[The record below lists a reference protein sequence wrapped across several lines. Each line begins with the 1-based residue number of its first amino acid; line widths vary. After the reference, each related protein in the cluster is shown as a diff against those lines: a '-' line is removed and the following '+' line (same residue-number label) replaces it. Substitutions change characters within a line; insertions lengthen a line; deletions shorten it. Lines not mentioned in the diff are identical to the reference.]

1 MAENAKK
8 VPFSVNRDDSRSL
21 LDQVTDG
28 LREAIVCGHYAPGDV
43 LPSSNELVP
52 VLGVSRIVTQNA
64 LARLTA
70 EGWISSRPGVRSVVR
85 DRGERQWRGH
95 VAFVFLDADVS
106 PFQTLFY
113 EALRVSLNR
122 AGYLVTRA
130 GVEATGPRGACD
142 FSLLDAALS
151 RSVDLVVAL
160 FDFPSVFGHFAKR
173 GIPFAA
179 VGPLDARPDG
189 AVGFTRFDYRAA
201 IPDFFAACS
210 AAGVTKVI
218 DYRWKGA
225 SRHSVETALKSTSG
239 IDVRKVILKA
249 AFSHGLGL
257 GVEAAGY
264 ECIRRM
270 VASRRLDRD
279 ALHFFGDDYLA
290 RGAFLALAHA
300 GLRVPEDIRV
310 ATWANTGLGPYFPL
324 DISRMEMDP
333 AAAGGVVAE
342 AALEFL
348 STGKYPEV
356 SVIGPKWHDGE
367 TMGPQG
373 RASARPQLAR
383 PAGPAGLADHRPSRQ
398 SQMSHS
404 STRPTRQT
412 RPSRQSSLIPI
423 HQEKLP

>member
-1 MAENAKK
+1 MRNDA
-8 VPFSVNRDDSRSL
+8 RTL
-21 LDQVTDG
+21 LAQVTDG
-28 LREAIVCGHYAPGDV
+28 LRQAIVGGYYAPGDV
-43 LPSSNELVP
+43 LPTSRELARI
-52 VLGVSRIVTQNA
+52 LGVSMIVA
-64 LARLTA
+64 APALKRLADEGFVLARPRIGT
-70 EGWISSRPGVRSVVR
+70 VVR
-85 DRGERQWRGH
+85 DRSERQWRGH

-113 EALRVSLNR
+113 EALRVRLNK

-130 GVEATGPRGACD
+130 GVEAAGPRGACD

-151 RSVDLVVAL
+151 RSVDLAVAL
-160 FDFPSVFGHFAKR
+160 FDYPSVFGHFARR

-201 IPDFFAACS
+201 IPDFCAACR

-249 AFSHGLGL
+249 DFSHGLGL

-270 VASRRLDRD
+270 VASRRLDRE

-300 GLRVPEDIRV
+300 GLRIPEDIRA

-333 AAAGGVVAE
+333 AAAGGIVAD

-348 STGKYPEV
+348 STGKYPEI

-367 TMGPQG
+367 TMGKVVSLNQ
-373 RASARPQLAR
+373 ARKEWQ
-383 PAGPAGLADHRPSRQ
+383 
-398 SQMSHS
+398 
-404 STRPTRQT
+404 
-412 RPSRQSSLIPI
+412 
-423 HQEKLP
+423 

>member
-1 MAENAKK
+1 MRNDA
-8 VPFSVNRDDSRSL
+8 RTL
-21 LDQVTDG
+21 LAQVTDG
-28 LREAIVCGHYAPGDV
+28 LRQAIVGGYYAPGDV
-43 LPSSNELVP
+43 LPTSRELARI
-52 VLGVSRIVTQNA
+52 LGVSMIVA
-64 LARLTA
+64 APALKRLADEGFVLARPRIGT
-70 EGWISSRPGVRSVVR
+70 VVR
-85 DRGERQWRGH
+85 DRRERQWRGH

-130 GVEATGPRGACD
+130 GVEAAGPRGACD

-151 RSVDLVVAL
+151 RSVDLAVAL
-160 FDFPSVFGHFAKR
+160 FDYPSVFGHFARR

-201 IPDFFAACS
+201 IPDFLFSCR

-225 SRHSVETALKSTSG
+225 FRHSVETALKSTAG

-249 AFSHGLGL
+249 DFSHGLGL

-264 ECIRRM
+264 DCIRRM

-300 GLRVPEDIRV
+300 GLRIPEDILV

-333 AAAGGVVAE
+333 VAAGGIVAD

-348 STGKYPEV
+348 STGKYPEI
-356 SVIGPKWHDGE
+356 SVIGPKWHGGE
-367 TMGPQG
+367 TMGK
-373 RASARPQLAR
+373 AL
-383 PAGPAGLADHRPSRQ
+383 
-398 SQMSHS
+398 S
-404 STRPTRQT
+404 S
-412 RPSRQSSLIPI
+412 
-423 HQEKLP
+423 

>member
-1 MAENAKK
+1 MHKK
-8 VPFSVNRDDSRSL
+8 PPFSISRNDARPL
-21 LDQVTDG
+21 VRQVEDG
-28 LREAIVCGHYAPGDV
+28 LRTAVLSGYYRPGEALPPSRELAPM
-43 LPSSNELVP
+43 
-52 VLGVSRIVTQNA
+52 LGVSRIVTEAA
-64 LARLTA
+64 LRRMRDEGLVVARPRI
-70 EGWISSRPGVRSVVR
+70 GSVVR
-85 DRGERQWRGH
+85 DRGEKQWLGH

-113 EALRVSLNR
+113 EELRVSLNR
-122 AGYLVTRA
+122 AGYLVTRV
-130 GVEATGPRGACD
+130 GVETTGPRGGSD

-151 RSVDLVVAL
+151 RSVDLAIAL
-160 FDFPSVFGHFAKR
+160 FDYPSVFGHFARR

-189 AVGFTRFDYRAA
+189 AVGFTQFDYRAA
-201 IPDFFAACS
+201 LPDFFAACR

-225 SRHSVETALKSTSG
+225 SRHSVETALKPASG
-239 IDVRKVILKA
+239 IDVRKVVLKA

-264 ECIRRM
+264 EGLRRM
-270 VASRRLDRD
+270 VASRRLDRE

-300 GLRVPEDIRV
+300 GLRIPEDVRA
-310 ATWANTGLGPYFPL
+310 ATWANVGLGPYFPL

-333 AAAGGVVAE
+333 AAAGGVVAD

-348 STGKYPEV
+348 STGKYSEI

-367 TMGPQG
+367 TMGKVV
-373 RASARPQLAR
+373 
-383 PAGPAGLADHRPSRQ
+383 
-398 SQMSHS
+398 
-404 STRPTRQT
+404 
-412 RPSRQSSLIPI
+412 SL
-423 HQEKLP
+423 